1 MHTIK
6 LLLTY
11 YLNISVQAAN
21 LSDCRIE
28 SKKIWFRSE
37 NRIESKLFCPNWNAL
52 LTDGVLYAGCSS
64 AGARRTPS
72 GALLPRHI
80 WTFADTA
87 TARAVER
94 EHGVPSPSF
103 PAPSPFKLK
112 LCHPL
117 MTMQWAESLAKE
129 ATAFLRIVELD
140 ACTTPLPV
148 IAGITIIR
156 N

>member
-1 MHTIK
+1 VYKRQIYQIAESNRK
-6 LLLTY
+6 KSD
-11 YLNISVQAAN
+11 SVA
-21 LSDCRIE
+21 RIE
-28 SKKIWFRSE
+28 SNQNF
-37 NRIESKLFCPNWNAL
+37 FCPNWNAL

-87 TARAVER
+87 TVRAVER

-117 MTMQWAESLAKE
+117 MTRQWAESLAKE

-156 N
+156 NKYCL